1 MGIVWA
7 VCRFFVQRA
16 TVTLQNNEHDDTQDQ
31 QQRIR
36 SHHDH
41 LLRRFLHPQLPKIII
56 GRREEWKSCIRC
68 LLVCGRSGCR
78 YGERSTLTTIPWTLR
93 KGDGFRTKSLIGTN
107 SRRQSFAVATNCRR
121 PALAIPSHPSGFV
134 LLMGIVQ

>member
-1 MGIVWA
+1 

-16 TVTLQNNEHDDTQDQ
+16 TVKLQNNEHDDTEHQ

-56 GRREEWKSCIRC
+56 ARREEWKSSIVRIFWYADD
-68 LLVCGRSGCR
+68 LVADMA
-78 YGERSTLTTIPWTLR
+78 STLTTIPRTLR
-93 KGDGFRTKSLIGTN
+93 KGDGFRTKNLIGTN
-107 SRRQSFAVATNCRR
+107 RLSTVICCCYKLS
-121 PALAIPSHPSGFV
+121 PARFGHSIRGFV
-134 LLMGIVQ
+134 FCLMGTVQ